1 MRENIFYVYML
12 FSGEIYTA
20 RKNFALPP
28 VVPVVTNLIS
38 GNTFSS
44 IFGIVYCS
52 IFSVFL
58 VSMTPPL
65 AFLLSFSIPTIF
77 LVSLS
82 ILSIFLV
89 SCSILSIFLV
99 FCSILSIFLVSC
111 GIVSI
116 FLVSCSI
123 LSIFLVSCS
132 ILSTLH
138 ILAVRLIFNTE
149 KVHRGQIEFG
159 QYELKCNVGSALFH
173 EILTYLQKIKVID
186 IPTKIF
192 DKIFRCVSTS
202 TSRCPAL

>member
-1 MRENIFYVYML
+1 MRENML

-20 RKNFALPP
+20 RKNFTLPP

-111 GIVSI
+111 
-116 FLVSCSI
+116 
-123 LSIFLVSCS
+123 S

-192 DKIFRCVSTS
+192 DKIFRCLSTS